1 MAPFLAVPSSSASG
15 ICILFVQRLDE
26 DVGGGDTVEGA
37 MGRAGM
43 SLGLV
48 PLQQR
53 LSCSSALL
61 GASGSQP
68 FSGCVFQAPAS
79 AAFQLDSAN
88 GRHWM

>member
-1 MAPFLAVPSSSASG
+1 MAPFLAVPISSASG
-15 ICILFVQRLDE
+15 ICLLSVQRLDE

-53 LSCSSALL
+53 LSCSALL

-68 FSGCVFQAPAS
+68 FAGCVYQAPAS
-79 AAFQLDSAN
+79 AAFQLDPAN